1 MHDGAGTQR
10 SFLASEA
17 LFGVVKSLHSKNLLV
32 PVVGNFAG
40 PKALRAVGSY
50 IRDKG
55 ESVQAFYL
63 SNVED
68 YLTGGLWEA
77 FCNNVSTLPLTE
89 SSLYI
94 FGARGSGG
102 GRGFGGLSSMY
113 RPIQAEVKQYNC
125 KAF

>member
-1 MHDGAGTQR
+1 MKA
-10 SFLASEA
+10 LEA
-17 LFGVVKSLHSKNLLV
+17 KNLLV